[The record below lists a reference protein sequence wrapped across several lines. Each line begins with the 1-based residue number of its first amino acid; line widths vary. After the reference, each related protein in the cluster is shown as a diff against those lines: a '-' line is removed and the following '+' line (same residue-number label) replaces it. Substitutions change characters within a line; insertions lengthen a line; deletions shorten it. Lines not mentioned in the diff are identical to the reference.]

1 MFVIDVQADIFNIQ
15 HIRNINSRIR
25 QRRYHIAHS
34 NAGLH
39 HTLHSNYFNAI
50 VNSAQSPLRV
60 VVSFSVCGWHFI
72 KVRRLNKLSAS
83 HAVI

>member
-15 HIRNINSRIR
+15 HIRNINSRIG

-34 NAGLH
+34 LNAGLH

-60 VVSFSVCGWHFI
+60 VVSFCWHFI

>member
-1 MFVIDVQADIFNIQ
+1 MVIKK
-15 HIRNINSRIR
+15 SKRID
-25 QRRYHIAHS
+25 
-34 NAGLH
+34 

-60 VVSFSVCGWHFI
+60 VVSFSVCWHFI

>member
-25 QRRYHIAHS
+25 QRIYIAHS

-39 HTLHSNYFNAI
+39 HTLHYTLITLAHN
-50 VNSAQSPLRV
+50 
-60 VVSFSVCGWHFI
+60 
-72 KVRRLNKLSAS
+72 
-83 HAVI
+83 